1 MPHPKTIPNIIINTT
16 YLLIF
21 LSKLSKRLRTS
32 LGALLLSLT
41 LLLQPTTRQAL
52 QTLLLSLAVQSR
64 Q

>member
-1 MPHPKTIPNIIINTT
+1 MPHPKTIPNIIKNTT